1 MKFFIDTANI
11 KEIEEAKKMG
21 LIDGVTTN
29 PSLMAKEGGDV
40 NEIAKKI
47 CELVDGPVSLEV
59 LSTDFEGMVK
69 EARELVKFGPNVVIK
84 IPMTEEGIK
93 ASYFLEKEGIPTNV
107 TLVFSLNQALL
118 VGKIGAS
125 YVSPFVGRLD
135 DIGEQGMELV
145 REIVQVYKNYDF
157 KTEIIVASV
166 RHPEHVR
173 RAALYGA
180 HIATIPFK
188 VIKKLAAHPL
198 TDIGLEKF
206 LNDFKKVQK
215 G

>member
-1 MKFFIDTANI
+1 LDTANI

-29 PSLMAKEGGDV
+29 PSLMAKEGGDWR
-40 NEIAKKI
+40 EIAKKI
-47 CELVDGPVSLEV
+47 CEYVDGPVSLEV
-59 LSTDFEGMVK
+59 LATDYESMIK
-69 EARELVKFGPNVVIK
+69 EARELIKFGPNVVIK
-84 IPMTEEGIK
+84 IPMTEDGIK
-93 ASYFLEKEGIPTNV
+93 AAYFLEKEGIPTNV

-135 DIGEQGMELV
+135 DIGEKGMDLV
-145 REIVQVYKNYDF
+145 ANIVTVYKNYGF
-157 KTEIIVASV
+157 NTQIIVASV

-173 RAALYGA
+173 QSALLGA

-188 VIKKLAAHPL
+188 VIKKLASHPL

-206 LNDFKKVQK
+206 LSDFKKAQIS
-215 G
+215 

>member
-1 MKFFIDTANI
+1 MDTANI

-29 PSLMAKEGGDV
+29 PSLMAKEGGDWR
-40 NEIAKKI
+40 EIAKKI

-59 LSTDFEGMVK
+59 LATDYESMIK
-69 EARELVKFGPNVVIK
+69 EARELIKFGPNVVIK
-84 IPMTEEGIK
+84 IPMTEDGIK
-93 ASYFLEKEGIPTNV
+93 AAYFLEKEGIPTNV

-135 DIGEQGMELV
+135 DIGEKGMDLV
-145 REIVQVYKNYDF
+145 ANIVTVYKNYGF
-157 KTEIIVASV
+157 NTQIIVASV

-173 RAALYGA
+173 QSALLGA

-188 VIKKLAAHPL
+188 VIKKLASHPL

-206 LNDFKKVQK
+206 LSDFKKAQIS
-215 G
+215 

>member
-1 MKFFIDTANI
+1 MKFFLDTANI

-29 PSLMAKEGGDV
+29 PSLMAKEGGDWR
-40 NEIAKKI
+40 EIAKKI

-59 LSTDFEGMVK
+59 LATDYEGMIK
-69 EARELVKFGPNVVIK
+69 EARELIKFGPNVVIK
-84 IPMTEEGIK
+84 IPMTEDGIK
-93 ASYFLEKEGIPTNV
+93 AAYFLEKEGIPTNV
-107 TLVFSLNQALL
+107 TLVFSLHQALL

-135 DIGEQGMELV
+135 DIGEKGMDLV
-145 REIVQVYKNYDF
+145 ANIVTVYKNYGF
-157 KTEIIVASV
+157 NTQIIVASV

-173 RAALYGA
+173 QSALLGA

-188 VIKKLAAHPL
+188 VIKKLASHPL

-206 LNDFKKVQK
+206 LSDFKKAQIS
-215 G
+215 

>member
-1 MKFFIDTANI
+1 MKFFLDTANI

-29 PSLMAKEGGDV
+29 PSLMAKEGGDWR
-40 NEIAKKI
+40 EIAKKI

-59 LSTDFEGMVK
+59 LATDYESMIK
-69 EARELVKFGPNVVIK
+69 EARELIKFGPNVVIK
-84 IPMTEEGIK
+84 IPMTEDGIK
-93 ASYFLEKEGIPTNV
+93 AAYFLEKEGIPTNV

-135 DIGEQGMELV
+135 DIGEKGMDLV
-145 REIVQVYKNYDF
+145 ANIVTVYKNYGF
-157 KTEIIVASV
+157 NTQIIVASV

-173 RAALYGA
+173 QSALLGA

-188 VIKKLAAHPL
+188 VIKKLASHPL

-206 LNDFKKVQK
+206 LSDFKKAQIS
-215 G
+215 